1 MLTSLTLSFVLPGF
15 LALSPPSVD
24 AAELAAI
31 RQRGRLVVAVKN
43 NLPPLGFRDAQ
54 GRLQGF
60 EIDLARQIAQELLG
74 DAAAIEFKP
83 VLNQERFQAVL
94 TGEVD
99 LAIAQ
104 MTQTPSRLRL
114 FSFSLPYYRD
124 GVAIATRTPTL
135 RTIADL
141 AGQRIAVLNG
151 SSTVE
156 VLRRQIPTAVLVP
169 VASYQAGQTA
179 VETGQAVAIA
189 ADASILAGLVR
200 QVPAYR
206 LLTPV
211 LAGQNLAIALPKGQQ
226 YEELRQEIDRILTRL
241 SNSGW
246 LEERATYWGLPRN
259 RSF

>member
-1 MLTSLTLSFVLPGF
+1 MSLIFPGF

-24 AAELAAI
+24 AAELSAI

-43 NLPPLGFRDAQ
+43 NLPPLGFQDAQ

-74 DAAAIEFKP
+74 DATAIEFKP
-83 VLNQERFQAVL
+83 MLNQERFQAVL
-94 TGEVD
+94 TGSVD

-114 FSFSLPYYRD
+114 FNFSRPYYRD

-135 RTIADL
+135 RTIADF

-156 VLRRQIPTAVLVP
+156 ALRRQIPTAVLVP
-169 VASYQAGQTA
+169 VSSYQAGQAA
-179 VETGQAVAIA
+179 VQTGQAVAIA
-189 ADASILAGLVR
+189 ADASVLAGLV
-200 QVPAYR
+200 QQFPAYR

-211 LAGQNLAIALPKGQQ
+211 LTAQNLAIALPKGQQ

-241 SNSGW
+241 ANSGW